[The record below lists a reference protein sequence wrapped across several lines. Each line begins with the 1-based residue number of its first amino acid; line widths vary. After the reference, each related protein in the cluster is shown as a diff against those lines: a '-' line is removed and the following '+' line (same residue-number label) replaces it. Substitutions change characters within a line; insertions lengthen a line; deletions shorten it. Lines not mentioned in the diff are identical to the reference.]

1 MSFEVSSS
9 SIDKHKVS
17 VIMPAYNGEKYID
30 GAMRSVIEQTY
41 KNLEL
46 IVIDD
51 GSSDRTSEIVMG
63 IKSTDE
69 RVVYLSQTNAGQGK
83 ARNTG
88 IKVARGEFIA
98 FLDQDDLWIEKKL
111 ERQIEA
117 LKETKADVVFSG
129 SFVFRDD
136 NVADETMPWDTLRG
150 LFDGAAMF
158 PLLFMFDRI
167 PMLSAI
173 VRKDALRKV
182 GLLEEDRRYQNC
194 DDYDLWLKLAECGAT
209 FVGLSERLVRY
220 RLHGNQASQ
229 NTVRMIRTQIALME
243 KWQHSKYV
251 TEQIK
256 RNRFQSLYRELISTL
271 IDEGKTSEAKAV
283 LKELDEHSGQR
294 PLSLWERNLI
304 RILPGQYKTVCKWTD
319 RVIDSFS
326 YRIKRP
332 AKSLYRKSIAPAKV

>member
-1 MSFEVSSS
+1 MSFEIPSSGMG
-9 SIDKHKVS
+9 KHKVS
-17 VIMPAYNGEKYID
+17 VIMPAYNGEKYIAA
-30 GAMRSVIEQTY
+30 AMRSVLAQTY
-41 KNLEL
+41 EDLEL
-46 IVIDD
+46 IVVDD
-51 GSSDRTSEIVMG
+51 GSSDRTSEIVRG
-63 IKSTDE
+63 IEAADE
-69 RVVYLSQTNAGQGK
+69 RVVYIFQTNAGQGN

-88 IKVARGEFIA
+88 IKSARGELIA
-98 FLDQDDLWIEKKL
+98 FLDQDDLWIEAKL
-111 ERQIEA
+111 ERQLEA

-129 SFVFRDD
+129 SFVFHDD
-136 NVADETMPWDTLRG
+136 NVTDETIPWDTLRG
-150 LFDGAAMF
+150 RFDGATMF
-158 PLLFMFDRI
+158 PLLFLFDRI
-167 PMLSAI
+167 PMLSAM
-173 VRKDALRKV
+173 VRKDALHKV
-182 GLLEEDRRYQNC
+182 GLLEEDRRCQNC

-220 RLHGNQASQ
+220 RLHGNQASH

-256 RNRFQSLYRELISTL
+256 RDRFQSLYRELISTL

-283 LKELDEHSGQR
+283 LKELDERSGQR

-332 AKSLYRKSIAPAKV
+332 AKSLYHKSIAPAKV